1 MNNLFRWL
9 PEQASAVAGQVDG
22 FYLALIVLGVFV
34 TMLTTVLVVV
44 FALLARRRSG
54 PQAAVPP
61 PQNSKIELLCGS
73 VLLLLV
79 LAICGRGAKL
89 YLDHHRVPADAMEIL
104 VVGRQWTWKFQHP
117 QGKREIN
124 ELHVPVGQP
133 VQLNMTSE
141 DVLHPFSIPAF
152 RLRQDAV
159 PGRYTKSWFE
169 ATKVGRYPILC
180 TGYVGAEHSRMD
192 GYVYAMPPADY
203 ERWLRGASAAAE
215 TPVEAGAR
223 IFNQLGCAT
232 CHNAGPTQ
240 LGPSLNGIYGHRAKM
255 ADGSEVLVDDE
266 YLRESILNAP
276 AKIAAGYQPVMPL
289 FKDMISEDQLL
300 NLIAYIK
307 SLTPPG
313 ASAK

>member
-1 MNNLFRWL
+1 MKNLFTGL
-9 PEQASAVAGQVDG
+9 PEQASTVAGPVDS
-22 FYLALIVLGVFV
+22 FYTGLIALGVLV
-34 TMLTTVLVVV
+34 TMLTTVLLVV
-44 FALLARRRSG
+44 FALLYHRRSG
-54 PQAAVPP
+54 PQVPAPP
-61 PQNSKIELLCGS
+61 PQNNKIELLCGS
-73 VLLLLV
+73 VLLVLV

-104 VVGRQWTWKFQHP
+104 VVGKQWTWKLQHP

-133 VQLNMTSE
+133 VQLNLTSE
-141 DVLHPFSIPAF
+141 DVIHPFSIPAF

-169 ATKVGRYPILC
+169 ATKVGRYPILG
-180 TGYVGAEHSRMD
+180 TGYGGAGHSRMD
-192 GYVYAMPPADY
+192 GYVYAMAPADY
-203 ERWLRGASAAAE
+203 ERWLRGASATAE

-223 IFNQLGCAT
+223 IFTQLGCAT
-232 CHNAGPTQ
+232 CHNVGPTQ
-240 LGPSLNGIYGHRAKM
+240 LGPSLNGIYGHLAKM
-255 ADGSEVLVDDE
+255 TDGSEVLVDDE
-266 YLRESILNAP
+266 YLRESILNSQAR
-276 AKIAAGYQPVMPL
+276 IVAGYQPVMPL
-289 FKDMISEDQLL
+289 FKDIISEDQLL